1 MPAKHMLMMGKR
13 AMAAGR
19 GIAGQ
24 CALTVAVLGSQNT
37 NAAPIWMPKPSMT
50 QSMSAWKKRVV
61 PDIMWRCPSSMTAS
75 VMERPGS
82 SQTTAERESAKKQLR
97 AHVTSSRRDTKLTKA
112 AVTNGRACGAGERRV
127 RTRD

>member
-1 MPAKHMLMMGKR
+1 
-13 AMAAGR
+13 
-19 GIAGQ
+19 
-24 CALTVAVLGSQNT
+24 
-37 NAAPIWMPKPSMT
+37 MPKPSMT
-50 QSMSAWKKRVV
+50 QSMSAVKKREE
-61 PDIMWRCPSSMTAS
+61 PDSMWRCPISTTAS

-82 SQTTAERESAKKQLR
+82 SQTTAERLSAKKQLR